1 MLISITYCALLL
13 QPSLVLIFA
22 GFCHTQVYFSE
33 FCEVT
38 MQSLSQVALILR
50 LIDKRNTKRFVEIL
64 GKQVDNHH

>member
-1 MLISITYCALLL
+1 MLILITYCALLL
-13 QPSLVLIFA
+13 QPSLVLIHVFA
-22 GFCHTQVYFSE
+22 GFCHTQFYFSE

-64 GKQVDNHH
+64 G